1 LAQPDTTATQIPMVS
16 CRLCGGPRPA
26 PTDFG
31 PNDGICSACF
41 ASKGAAPADPEP
53 QKPHSAD
60 WESNL
65 RNTTGRQSKYPV
77 QWAGIRWAVVE
88 ALEEIDRLRQGAFCQ
103 KQLLEEIDHLRE
115 EYRTNIKDME
125 KEYSALSLWND
136 AIVEKNKDLQRSLD
150 RLLKENK
157 ILSEARREQ
166 EDKLIT
172 LQEKLSTT
180 IESIKVQWKVRGE
193 QEITINS
200 LLRSEKSLIESNNSL
215 RAARNELE
223 TTNRDLTD
231 QIELLQAKKED
242 HPAFWVVWSP
252 DFRVAHWQEKHTSLE
267 SAVREAHEEATDNP
281 DCSFYVLF
289 VLSSVVAKSDQLVEP
304 EEEDFWDE
312 QKRWARICR
321 VFNGSESGIA
331 PTRQT
336 VGSLLDAS
344 NEVDEKALLHLLD
357 HPDRFLVIVDAAG
370 CFFDLDEDCPSIDT
384 VLDVADYTLR
394 VVEAD
399 PQTKSSEHFQRDL
412 LCAIFDSSMRAAY
425 TAKFIP
431 LSPSMMPA
439 ALSLLIGGAIVKQ
452 LNPYGHWLASRYIF
466 FKPAGRLRFPDQ
478 SANDRNR
485 P

>member
-31 PNDGICSACF
+31 PNDGICSACS
-41 ASKGAAPADPEP
+41 ASKRAAPADPEP

-60 WESNL
+60 WEGVL
-65 RNTTGRQSKYPV
+65 RHATGRLGFGESPV
-77 QWAGIRWAVVE
+77 PWVGLRWAVKQ
-88 ALEEIDRLRQGAFCQ
+88 ALEEIGHLRQGASCS
-103 KQLLEEIDHLRE
+103 KQLLEEIGHLRE
-115 EYRTNIKDME
+115 EYESRIRLLE
-125 KEYSALSLWND
+125 KEY
-136 AIVEKNKDLQRSLD
+136 QR
-150 RLLKENK
+150 R
-157 ILSEARREQ
+157 
-166 EDKLIT
+166 
-172 LQEKLSTT
+172 LSTAV
-180 IESIKVQWKVRGE
+180 ELSNEQWKVRGE
-193 QEITINS
+193 QEITVRN
-200 LLRSEKSLIESNNSL
+200 LLVSEKSLIEANQSL
-215 RAARNELE
+215 WAARNELE

-267 SAVREAHEEATDNP
+267 SAVREAQEEATDNP
-281 DCSFYVLF
+281 DCSFYVLAD
-289 VLSSVVAKSDQLVEP
+289 LSSVVVKSDKLAEP
-304 EEEDFWDE
+304 EEEDLWDE
-312 QKRWARICR
+312 HKRWARIYR
-321 VFNGSESGIA
+321 GSGLS

-336 VGSLLDAS
+336 VGSLLDS
-344 NEVDEKALLHLLD
+344 VTEEDEQALLHLLD